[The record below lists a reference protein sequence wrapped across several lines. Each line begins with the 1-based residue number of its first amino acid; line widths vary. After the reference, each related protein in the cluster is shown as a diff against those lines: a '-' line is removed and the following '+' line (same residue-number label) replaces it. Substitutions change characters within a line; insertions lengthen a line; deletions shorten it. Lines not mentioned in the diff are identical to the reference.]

1 MATINAIAHLNELTK
16 DVTND
21 YYVTAQVTE
30 TLDVKGV
37 IERLRKR
44 EIATKNVDGE
54 AFVNS
59 FLDECSAASAEGNNI
74 VTPFFR
80 SSIGIQGVVYDNE
93 LGHNIPAERLKVS
106 VNLTQGTGAKKAVE
120 DAVVHVFEQSGATGP
135 VPQSVTDPTVGTPDV
150 LMPLCMVLIKGMR
163 LALKGDN
170 AAVGILFTKLSDEV
184 GNPVP
189 TDTKV
194 LIPASKVYPNMPSQ
208 LQFNL
213 PAEVTKGKWMVT
225 VTTQSHGNGSTL
237 MKEPRSGQYSNIV
250 TVDPDDERPGEL

>member
-21 YYVTAQVTE
+21 YYVTAQVTD
-30 TLDVKGV
+30 TLDVHGV

-44 EIATKNVDGE
+44 EIATQNVDGE

-80 SSIGIQGVVYDNE
+80 SSVGIQGTVYDNE

-135 VPQSVTDPTVGTPDV
+135 VPQNVTDPTVGTPDELTV
-150 LMPLCMVLIKGMR
+150 SCMVLVLGMR
-163 LALKGDN
+163 LTLKGEHES
-170 AAVGILFTKLSDEV
+170 VGIHFTKLDENGLPIAGSDILV
-184 GNPVP
+184 
-189 TDTKV
+189 
-194 LIPASKVYPNMPSQ
+194 PASKIYPNQPSR

-213 PAEVTKGKWMVT
+213 PGEVDNGQWIMT
-225 VTTQSHGNGSTL
+225 VTTQSAGNSKNLLKT
-237 MKEPRSGQYSNIV
+237 PRSAQYSNIITV
-250 TVDPDDERPGEL
+250 TGGEERPGEL